1 MHLSHTIITFKMS
14 ITTSTAAT
22 GGHKPDDIPTAATPS
37 SANIDLVSCTP
48 DELSAW
54 LLKHRFEVSAQD
66 VSCDHTIYVS
76 MAALSYRVVLLIFL
90 TMIYLLS
97 LLSVTG

>member
-1 MHLSHTIITFKMS
+1 MS

-22 GGHKPDDIPTAATPS
+22 GGHKPDDTATAATSAS
-37 SANIDLVSCTP
+37 SQIDLVSCTP

-66 VSCDHTIYVS
+66 VSVNHVYLCFNVGIAINTVEIVCDISYNDLFTVS
-76 MAALSYRVVLLIFL
+76 SFRYRIMLW
-90 TMIYLLS
+90 M
-97 LLSVTG
+97 